1 MISVNS
7 RAFKD
12 KVKLWILDNAN
23 STDYD
28 FPSNVDSFH
37 DVAISLMAIFIYE
50 KGNTSLPFFED
61 WCRGLPACLNTWDFL
76 HDMRGKAL
84 LSEWKETDDLNMDEM
99 QAESAIIH
107 EIYKVIRAEREKEMD
122 KQ

>member
-1 MISVNS
+1 MLSSNS

-23 STDYD
+23 FTDYD
-28 FPSNVDSFH
+28 FPSNVGSFH

-50 KGNTSLPFFED
+50 KEDTSLSSFED
-61 WCRGLPACLNTWDFL
+61 WCRGLPDCLYTWDFL

-84 LSEWKETDDLNMDEM
+84 WNEWKEVDDLNMDDM

-107 EIYKVIRAEREKEMD
+107 EIYKVIYAECEKEMN
-122 KQ
+122 K